1 MLAPTE
7 QQQQAMDL
15 FNGGG
20 SLRIDAYAGTGKT
33 STLLLL
39 ANSTRRRGYY
49 LAFNRAAVAKATGE
63 FPSAVKCKTTH
74 SLPFRS
80 IKSLYGYS
88 DDKMTGKA
96 NANLIVD
103 GLILPE
109 YKAVSGRIS
118 LTGRS
123 YAAVLQTAM
132 NHFLQSADDA
142 PGVKHFPRIGRL
154 AALDHSEFVRFAV
167 EALPDLVRL
176 WEGMQHADSTI
187 PLGFDGYLKLWAL
200 GNPRIEADFIM
211 LDEAQDS
218 NPVFLKVLREQS
230 CQMVYVGDPY
240 QQIYEWRGAVNAM
253 QQVATDHRTALTQ
266 SFRFGDVIAAGAT
279 QVISKLGA
287 KESLRGT
294 PSTHSHICPV
304 HPCVILCRTNAGVI
318 SSLIIHQAE
327 GARTHVVGGTFEQER
342 LLEDVRRLKRNIPS
356 LLPEFFGFA
365 NWDEVVDYV
374 EQERDEG
381 LRLLVNLVKKYGED
395 RLLFALRNCV
405 KNEEEAQIIV
415 STAHKAKGREWDV
428 VQVDTDF
435 DAAYTQPEKPDN
447 PDRPRKW
454 DLQEEGRL
462 FYVAMTRAK
471 SGVELPPG
479 AMKHFGIQNS
489 RTEHFGTPY
498 SVGRRAATVAQP

>member
-7 QQQQAMDL
+7 QQHHAMDL

-39 ANSTRRRGYY
+39 AKSTKRQGYY
-49 LAFNRAAVAKATGE
+49 LAFNRNAVDKATGE
-63 FPSAVKCKTTH
+63 FPPAVKCKTTH

-80 IKSLYGYS
+80 IKLLYGYS

-96 NANLIVD
+96 NANLIAD
-103 GLILPE
+103 GLSLPE
-109 YKAVSGRIS
+109 YKPISGRIS

-132 NHFLQSADDA
+132 NHFLQSADDT

-154 AALDHSEFVRFAV
+154 AALDHFEFARFAK
-167 EALPDLVRL
+167 ESISDLVRL
-176 WEGMQHADSTI
+176 WEGMQHANSTI

-200 GNPRIEADFIM
+200 GSPQIETDFIM

-218 NPVFLKVLREQS
+218 NPVFLKVLRGQS
-230 CQMVYVGDPY
+230 CQIVYVGDPY

-253 QQVATDHRTALTQ
+253 QQVTTDHRTALTQ
-266 SFRFGDVIAAGAT
+266 SFRFGDVIAAAAT
-279 QVISKLGA
+279 RVISKLGA
-287 KESLRGT
+287 KDALCG
-294 PSTHSHICPV
+294 STGLSSHICPV
-304 HPCVILCRTNAGVI
+304 NPYVILCRTNAGVM
-318 SSLIIHQAE
+318 SSLIIHQSE

-356 LLPEFFGFA
+356 QLPELFGFA

-395 RLLFALRNCV
+395 RLLFALRSCV
-405 KNEEEAQIIV
+405 KREMEAQIIV

-428 VQVDTDF
+428 VRVDTDF

-447 PDRPRKW
+447 PETPRKW

-471 SGVELPPG
+471 LGVELPPG
-479 AMKHFGIQNS
+479 AMKYFGIQNS
-489 RTEHFGTPY
+489 REGHFGTPY
-498 SVGRRAATVAQP
+498 AVDRRPAAVTQS